1 MFLQNEFK
9 NGLRESSQ
17 DSVSSNC
24 QRRNIVLCDCWG
36 RLIFN
41 VKYYEVFPINLQILI
56 IAQSESSFAKKY

>member
-24 QRRNIVLCDCWG
+24 QRRNIVLCDSWG